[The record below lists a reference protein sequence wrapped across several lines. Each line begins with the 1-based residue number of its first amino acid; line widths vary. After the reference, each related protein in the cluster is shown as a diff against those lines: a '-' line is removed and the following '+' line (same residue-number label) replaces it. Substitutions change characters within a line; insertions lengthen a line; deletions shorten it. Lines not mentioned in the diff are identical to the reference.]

1 MRALAYVVTAVILTI
16 AASPIASAHAKEAAS
31 KANAPYDIQF
41 LDTMSQ
47 HHRDGLPMLEMA
59 VDKATAPEIKRMAQK
74 SIDDQNK
81 DIEEMAVL
89 RNSVDAAAADSVN
102 MKLLGMMPKSKM
114 EDDMSMLQAASGS
127 AFDKQF
133 LKTMISHHQGGV
145 KMADDALVKATHVGV
160 KAKAQDIHDKQ
171 KQEIADMQ
179 DMLKGMK

>member
-1 MRALAYVVTAVILTI
+1 MRTLAYVVTAAILAI
-16 AASPIASAHAKEAAS
+16 AASPIASAHAKEAES

-59 VDKATAPEIKRMAQK
+59 VDKATAPEIKRIAQK

-81 DIEEMAVL
+81 DIEKMAGL
-89 RNSVDAAAADSVN
+89 RKSVDVDAVESVN
-102 MKLLGMMPKSKM
+102 MKLPGMMPKSKM
-114 EDDMSMLQAASGS
+114 EEDMSMLQAASGN
-127 AFDKQF
+127 AFDKLF
-133 LKTMISHHQGGV
+133 LQTMIAHHRGGV
-145 KMADDALVKATHVGV
+145 KMADDALVKATHAGV